1 MDNKKQNKKA
11 YVTPKIERL
20 GKLSTLIQGSSGRV
34 RDNFPQSGTKM
45 S

>member
-1 MDNKKQNKKA
+1 MDRKEQKNKKA

-34 RDNFPQSGTKM
+34 RDNFPQQGNKS
-45 S
+45 